1 MISLIILV
9 LLMSK
14 WISLF
19 LKKTHLLGCW
29 DYFSCKL
36 VCGSYIVPVAKTV
49 SKNLYL
55 KIFARKGGGKTKWR
69 RVCQEMRKWLD
80 CHIILKFLRR
90 FFMMQHRKEI
100 LFCLSFLCLR
110 GCAQNNCLN
119 KIWDD
124 WHCNSFNSVDGYNS
138 CVHANNKHSGW
149 YFLLLVW

>member
-1 MISLIILV
+1 MIQFHIPLVLLQALFLSVFPLFLNLFHMISLIILV

-36 VCGSYIVPVAKTV
+36 VCGSYIVPVAKTG

-80 CHIILKFLRR
+80 CHIIFKFLRR

-119 KIWDD
+119 KI
-124 WHCNSFNSVDGYNS
+124 
-138 CVHANNKHSGW
+138 
-149 YFLLLVW
+149 